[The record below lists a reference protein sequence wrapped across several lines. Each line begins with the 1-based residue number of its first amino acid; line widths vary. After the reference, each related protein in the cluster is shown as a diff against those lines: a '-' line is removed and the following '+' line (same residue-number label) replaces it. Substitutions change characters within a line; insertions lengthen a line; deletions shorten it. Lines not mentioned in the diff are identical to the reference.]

1 MAVAAATGRAQTT
14 NDAAAYDPRRR
25 AIRVGLLGGGAA
37 VYLCV
42 VGMMQRFAERDL
54 ITDLISVG
62 VSMLGVTALAAG
74 LVAAQQPKVRPGV
87 PPPEPI
93 SGSTAVINGAIA
105 GAITGGLLAI
115 FFLIASAVEMRSVLV
130 SVSASMLD
138 TLSFTDSTGTSALV
152 LVGLGLVLGT
162 IAGAASTLPPEL
174 RRPLF
179 VGLGAVFAFSLF
191 SRLFEQLI
199 VGIGRYIRLVF
210 FDDTEW
216 LYEGD
221 GLTVFGAVLIFVA
234 AVGIS
239 LLKTKR
245 RGEVARR
252 LDALPEGRRGIV
264 KIAAFVL
271 LAVFLFI
278 LPQIAGRF
286 VSDVLGTVGIYVLLG
301 LGLNIV
307 VGYAGLLDLGYVAFF
322 AIGAYLTAM
331 FTSPASFTGGDMNF
345 WVAVPVVAVIATIC
359 GVAIGAPV
367 LRLRGD
373 YLAIVTLGFGE
384 IVRILVQSEWLREY
398 TGGAQ
403 GITQVPK
410 PAIGGIDFDQPQ
422 SLFYL
427 VIICCLGAAFVSY
440 RLQESRIGRSWVAM
454 REDEQVAEAM
464 GISIIKTKLLAFA
477 MGAAVGSFSG
487 MFFAVK
493 IGSVFPNS
501 MSLIVSIVV
510 LALIVLG
517 GMGSIPGVVVGAFV
531 LVGLPE
537 LLREFVEYRLLIYGA
552 LLVAIMIL
560 RPEGLIPSARRR
572 LELHEEE
579 EELAQFEARHGED
592 EDTSAPVLVGGSS
605 GGASSTRP
613 QGRDVT

>member
-1 MAVAAATGRAQTT
+1 MAVAAPVRSP
-14 NDAAAYDPRRR
+14 AAAAEAAPSEGMRGALR
-25 AIRVGLLGGGAA
+25 AGLIGGGAA
-37 VYLCV
+37 IYLCV
-42 VGMMQRFAERDL
+42 VGIMGRFAERDVIAEVISL
-54 ITDLISVG
+54 GIT
-62 VSMLGVTALAAG
+62 MLAATALAAG
-74 LVAAQQPKVRPGV
+74 YMAAGPPKARPGH
-87 PPPEPI
+87 PPPEPPK
-93 SGSTAVINGAIA
+93 SGTVVRNGAIA
-105 GAITGGLLAI
+105 GAITGGMLGLFLLLAGGI
-115 FFLIASAVEMRSVLV
+115 EMRSVLV
-130 SVSASMLD
+130 SVSPAMID
-138 TLSFTDSTGTSALV
+138 TISFTESTGTSAL
-152 LVGLGLVLGT
+152 LLLVLGT
-162 IAGAASTLPPEL
+162 ALGVLAAAIRLLRPEF
-174 RRPLF
+174 RTPLL
-179 VGLGAVFAFSLF
+179 VGFGAVLTFSLF

-199 VGIGRYIRLVF
+199 VGTGQYIRLVF
-210 FDDTEW
+210 LDDTGW

-221 GLTVFGAVLIFVA
+221 ALTVLGAALVFVVA
-234 AVGIS
+234 AGVS
-239 LLKTKR
+239 LFPTVT
-245 RGEVARR
+245 RGEAARR
-252 LDALPEGRRGIV
+252 LDALPRPRQQMI
-264 KIAAFVL
+264 KIGAFILLAAFLV
-271 LAVFLFI
+271 I

-322 AIGAYLTAM
+322 AIGAYLTAI
-331 FTSPASFTGGDMNF
+331 FTSPISFTGGNLNF
-345 WVAVPVVAVIATIC
+345 WAAVPIVAVLATLC

-398 TGGAQ
+398 TGGPQ
-403 GITQVPK
+403 GILQVPK
-410 PAIGGIDFDQPQ
+410 PELGGISFDQPQ

-427 VIICCLGAAFVSY
+427 IIICCFAAAFVAY
-440 RLQESRIGRSWVAM
+440 RLQESRIGRSWAAM

-501 MSLIVSIVV
+501 MNIVVSIVV

-537 LLREFVEYRLLIYGA
+537 FLREFVEYRLLIYGA
-552 LLVAIMIL
+552 ILVAIMIL

-579 EELAQFEARHGED
+579 LEEAQYEARHSQDVEAA
-592 EDTSAPVLVGGSS
+592 AP
-605 GGASSTRP
+605 AIDATTKP
-613 QGRDVT
+613 KEAT